1 MNVKSGCQIP
11 AGPADR
17 LYFLRQ
23 SVWAFLILLCGITAS
38 LYGQTAAYN
47 AGAMVTVNTSF
58 KGPMGVTT
66 DANGNMFVAD
76 NTPEKNTAT
85 VYELT
90 RTAPGV
96 YGTPVAL
103 PSPAG
108 GFICPASI
116 TEPDPCLRGMAVD
129 SHGNLWVAAF
139 GNYPT
144 TKGNVYEW
152 VNTSGVFATP
162 VTVGTSWEGP
172 WGVAADLSGNV
183 FVTDNLANTISK
195 IAIVSGVEKVT
206 TAVAA
211 NVVDQPRGI
220 AVDSSDNIFVIDGNQ
235 DHFMELTPPYT
246 SENALTYT
254 SLQGPGDLSRDTNGN
269 LWVSEYDTNL
279 VREETAGS
287 GVYDTILGWGSGL
300 NGPVSVFADSDGTV
314 LVSDFFNHAVKLI
327 ATGALSMGTVA
338 VGSTSVTQTVQF
350 TFTGSSSTK
359 IEAPV
364 IVTQG
369 ATGLDFADAGTGTC
383 TTKNG
388 TSNPYSSGS
397 TCTVIVNFKP
407 KFAGPRNGAVK
418 LLNTSGTVLASAL
431 IYGVGSGPQLSFGPP
446 AAPATLGGGF
456 STPEGVTVDG
466 SGNVYLAD
474 TANNA
479 VKEIPSGCATASCVT
494 TLGGGFSS
502 PATVTQDGFGNLYVA
517 DTGNHAVKQIPP
529 ACVSSSC
536 VKTLGGGFTS
546 PGGVAVDGSGNVFVS
561 DSGTNTIYRMAP
573 SCASSSCVIT
583 VVGETAPGGL
593 AADGNGNLYVA
604 QTSGA
609 VLAIPRGCT
618 SASCVM
624 PLGGGFVSP
633 RIVAVDASGG
643 VYVADYGNN
652 AVVWVPA
659 GCASSSCVI
668 TLDAAVSKP
677 AGLALDGSGNVYV
690 TSTGS
695 NTLAKLSLATPPSV
709 SFASTHQGL
718 QSTDSPEP
726 VTVRNI
732 GDMPLTFPV
741 PGTGTNP
748 SVSAN
753 FKLDSSTTCPEVLTS
768 SSAGTLAAGTSCGLA
783 VDFIP
788 TTTGQFSG
796 SVVLTD
802 NNLNAS
808 PSVTQSMGLSGTG
821 LAKILTPTVTVTPS
835 PSSITT
841 TQSMSVTV
849 TLSGGNGNPV
859 PTGSVSLSGPG
870 LSTSPLT
877 LTGGSA
883 IFNIPLNTLSVGTDT
898 VTANYSGDSN
908 YSTAIGSTTVTVTKA
923 TPTMSVSANPSA
935 ITTVQ
940 STVVTV
946 SVSGAIQ
953 PTGTITLT
961 SGGVTVGS
969 GPLASGTAQITVA
982 ASLLALGADTV
993 TASYSGDSNY
1003 STATGSTS
1011 VTVTKATP
1019 TVSVSANPSAVTTVQ
1034 STVVTVSVAGAVQPT
1049 GTITLTSGGVTV
1061 GSGSLVSG
1069 TAQITVAASVL
1080 AVGADTVTASY
1091 SGDSNYSTANGPT
1104 SVTVTKATPT
1114 MSVSANPSAVT
1125 TVQSTV
1131 VTVSVSGAVQPTGTI
1146 TLTSGGVTVGSG
1158 SLASGTAQITVA
1170 ASLLALGAD
1179 TVTASYSGDSNYST
1193 ATGSTS
1199 VTVTKATPTMSV
1211 SANPTTITTLQSTVV
1226 TVSVSGA
1233 IQPTG
1238 TITLTSGGITVGSG
1252 PLASGTAQI
1261 TVAASLLAL
1270 GADTVTASYSGD
1282 SNYST
1287 ATGSTSVTVTT
1298 ATPTMSV
1305 SANPTT
1311 ITTLQSTVVTVSVN
1325 GALEP
1330 TGTITLTSGG
1340 ITVGSGSLASG
1351 TTQITVSA
1359 SVLALGADTVTASY
1373 SGDSNYTPASTT
1385 TTVTV
1390 TTPVYPDNNLGAVNL
1405 GSTNTTPI
1413 AITFNAIST
1422 LASTAVVT
1430 QGAQGLDFT
1439 NAGAGSCD
1447 TNPGHVYGVGETCT
1461 VNVIFAPKYAGARYG
1476 AVNVQD
1482 PSGNVVGTA
1491 YIYGTGVGPQVVFP
1505 SNTGVQT
1512 LGGGFS
1518 GPSDVA
1524 VDANGNIYVAD
1535 NGNNS
1540 VKEISPGC
1548 SSSSCVK
1555 TLASGF
1561 APGGVA
1567 VDGSG
1572 NVYVTDYTN
1581 NAVNEIPAG
1590 CTTSSCVTTL
1600 GGGFYGPGFV
1610 AVDGNG
1616 NVYVTDVDNTDNPQ
1630 GNGWV
1635 KEIPPGCISSS
1646 CVVTLPGEFLY
1657 PAGVAVDASGDV
1669 YVADTGHLT
1678 IEEIQTKNCTSS
1690 CVGAWGAP
1698 GAEGAFVLAVDAS
1711 GNVYPGYMAV
1721 DASGNLYTIS
1731 NGAVQE
1737 LPLATP
1743 PSLSFINTSV
1753 GFQSSDSPQSV
1764 TLRNIGNAPLTFPV
1778 PATGL
1783 NPNLSTNFNLDA
1795 STSCPQVTT
1804 SSPAG
1809 TLAAG
1814 ASCNLA
1820 VDFNPTTGGPITG
1833 TVSLTDN
1840 NLNASPAVTQSIA
1853 LSGTGAAPTPIVPY
1867 VQVNGGGYQQL
1878 SSVTV
1883 NPGDTVDLGEQVLSG
1898 GSYSWSGPPGFN
1910 PTTRVA
1916 SGVPLN
1922 SASNLFTLTYTNT
1935 SGVNSTQTFTI
1946 TVNGTPLTPYI
1957 QVNGGGWQQLSTVTV
1972 NPGDTVN
1979 LSEQV
1984 LSGGSYSWSGPPGF
1998 SANTRVASGV
2008 PLNSASNLFTLTYT
2022 NTSGAISTQTFTITV
2037 NGTPLTPYIQ
2047 VNDGTWQ
2054 QVSSVTVNAGDT
2066 VNLGE
2071 QVLSGGSYS
2080 WSGPPEFNPT
2090 TRVASGVPL
2099 NSASNLFTLT
2109 YTNTSGVNSTQTF
2122 TITVNGTPL
2131 TPYIQVNG
2139 GGWQQL
2145 STVTVN
2151 PGDTVNLSEQ
2161 VLSGGSYSWSGPP
2174 GFINPATRIASAA
2187 PLNSASNLFTLTY
2200 TNTSGAIST
2209 QTFTITVNGTPLT
2222 PYIQVNGGG
2231 WQQFSTLTVNPGDT
2245 VNLSEQVLSGGSYSW
2260 TGPNGFS
2267 STARAVDNVPVTS
2280 GTNVFTLTYTN
2291 TYGGVSTQAFT
2302 INVN

>member
-1 MNVKSGCQIP
+1 
-11 AGPADR
+11 
-17 LYFLRQ
+17 
-23 SVWAFLILLCGITAS
+23 
-38 LYGQTAAYN
+38 
-47 AGAMVTVNTSF
+47 
-58 KGPMGVTT
+58 
-66 DANGNMFVAD
+66 
-76 NTPEKNTAT
+76 
-85 VYELT
+85 
-90 RTAPGV
+90 
-96 YGTPVAL
+96 
-103 PSPAG
+103 
-108 GFICPASI
+108 
-116 TEPDPCLRGMAVD
+116 
-129 SHGNLWVAAF
+129 
-139 GNYPT
+139 
-144 TKGNVYEW
+144 
-152 VNTSGVFATP
+152 
-162 VTVGTSWEGP
+162 
-172 WGVAADLSGNV
+172 
-183 FVTDNLANTISK
+183 VTDNLANTISK

-254 SLQGPGDLSRDTNGN
+254 SLQGPGDLSRDANGN

-279 VREETAGS
+279 VREQTAGS

-327 ATGALSMGTVA
+327 ATGAVSMGTVA
-338 VGSTSVTQTVQF
+338 VGSTSGTQTVQF

-359 IEAPV
+359 IQAPV

-388 TSNPYSSGS
+388 TGNPYSAGS

-431 IYGVGSGPQLSFGPP
+431 IYGAGSGPQLSFGPP
-446 AAPATLGGGF
+446 AAPTTLGGGF

-474 TANNA
+474 AGNNA
-479 VKEIPSGCATASCVT
+479 VKEIPSGCATSSCVT

-502 PATVTQDGFGNLYVA
+502 PATVAQDGFGNLYVA
-517 DTGNHAVKQIPP
+517 DSGNHAVKQIPP
-529 ACVSSSC
+529 ACVTSSC
-536 VKTLGGGFTS
+536 VKTLGGGFTT

-573 SCASSSCVIT
+573 GCASSSCVIT

-593 AADGNGNLYVA
+593 AVDGNGNLYVA

-618 SASCVM
+618 SASCVIS
-624 PLGGGFVSP
+624 LGGGFASP

-643 VYVADYGNN
+643 VDVADYGNN

-668 TLDAAVSKP
+668 TLEAAVSKP

-732 GDMPLTFPV
+732 GNMALTFPV

-768 SSAGTLAAGTSCGLA
+768 SSAGTLAAGTSCELA

-808 PSVTQSMGLSGTG
+808 PSVTQSTGLSGTG
-821 LAKILTPTVTVTPS
+821 LTKILTPTVTVTPS

-849 TLSGGNGNPV
+849 ALSGGNGNPV

-908 YSTAIGSTTVTVTKA
+908 YSTATGSTSVTVTKA

-946 SVSGAIQ
+946 SVSGAVQ

-969 GPLASGTAQITVA
+969 GTLASGTAQITVA
-982 ASLLALGADTV
+982 AGVLTVGADTV

-1019 TVSVSANPSAVTTVQ
+1019 TVSVSANPTGITTLQ
-1034 STVVTVSVAGAVQPT
+1034 PTVVTVSVAGTPQPT

-1061 GSGSLVSG
+1061 GSGSLASG
-1069 TAQITVAASVL
+1069 TAQITVAAGVL

-1091 SGDSNYSTANGPT
+1091 SGDGVYTTATGSTT
-1104 SVTVTKATPT
+1104 VTVTKATPT
-1114 MSVSANPSAVT
+1114 MTVSPNPSAIT

-1158 SLASGTAQITVA
+1158 TLASGTAQITVS
-1170 ASLLALGAD
+1170 ASALALGAD

-1193 ATGSTS
+1193 TTGSTS
-1199 VTVTKATPTMSV
+1199 VTVTTATPTVSV
-1211 SANPTTITTLQSTVV
+1211 SANPTGITTLQSTVV

-1238 TITLTSGGITVGSG
+1238 TITLTSGGVTVSSG

-1261 TVAASLLAL
+1261 TVSASALAL

-1298 ATPTMSV
+1298 ATPTV
-1305 SANPTT
+1305 SISATPTT
-1311 ITTLQSTVVTVSVN
+1311 ITTLQSTVVAVSVN
-1325 GALEP
+1325 GALQP

-1340 ITVGSGSLASG
+1340 ITVGSGLLASG
-1351 TTQITVSA
+1351 TTQIAVSA

-1373 SGDSNYTPASTT
+1373 SGDGNYTPASTT

-1390 TTPVYPDNNLGAVNL
+1390 ATPVYPDNNLGAVNL

-1413 AITFNAIST
+1413 TITFNAIST

-1430 QGAQGLDFT
+1430 QGAAGLDFT
-1439 NAGAGSCD
+1439 NAGTGSCD
-1447 TNPGHVYGVGETCT
+1447 TNPGHTYGVGETCT
-1461 VNVIFAPKYAGARYG
+1461 VDVIFAPKYAGTRYG
-1476 AVNVQD
+1476 AVNVLD
-1482 PSGNVVGTA
+1482 SSGNVVGTA
-1491 YIYGTGVGPQVVFP
+1491 YMYGTGVGPQVVFP

-1540 VKEISPGC
+1540 VKEIPPGC
-1548 SSSSCVK
+1548 SSSSCVT

-1600 GGGFYGPGFV
+1600 GGGFYGHGFV

-1657 PAGVAVDASGDV
+1657 PAGLAVDGSGNV
-1669 YVADTGHLT
+1669 YVADTGHLS

-1764 TLRNIGNAPLTFPV
+1764 TLRNIGNAPLTFTV

-1783 NPNLSTNFNLDA
+1783 NPNLSTNFNPDA

-1833 TVSLTDN
+1833 TVTLTDN
-1840 NLNASPAVTQSIA
+1840 NLNASPAVTQSIG
-1853 LSGTGAAPTPIVPY
+1853 LSGTGAVPTALTPYIQVNAGAWQQVASIAVNVGDTVNLAPQNLSDGTYSWTGPNTFTASTRAINGVPMPSSANVYTLTYTNSGGGISTQAFTITVNLTAIVPY
-1867 VQVNGGGYQQL
+1867 LQVNGGAWQQA

-1883 NPGDTVDLGEQVLSG
+1883 NLSDTVNMGPQPQTG
-1898 GSYSWSGPPGFN
+1898 GSWSWTGPNSF
-1910 PTTRVA
+1910 TSTSRVIDA
-1916 SGVPLN
+1916 VAVTSP
-1922 SASNLFTLTYTNT
+1922 SNVYTATYTNT
-1935 SGVNSTQTFTI
+1935 SGVTSTQTFTITANPTAIVPYLQVNAGAWQQASSVAVNLGDTVNLGPQPSSGGTWSWTGPNGFTSTSRTLNAVALTSPSNVYTATYTNTSGVTSTQTFTI
-1946 TVNGTPLTPYI
+1946 TVNPTPIVPYL
-1957 QVNGGGWQQLSTVTV
+1957 QVNGGAWQRASSVTV
-1972 NPGDTVN
+1972 NLSDTVN
-1979 LSEQV
+1979 LGPQPQT
-1984 LSGGSYSWSGPPGF
+1984 GGSWSWTGPNSF
-1998 SANTRVASGV
+1998 TSTSRSINANALPS
-2008 PLNSASNLFTLTYT
+2008 PSNVYTATYT
-2022 NTSGAISTQTFTITV
+2022 NTSGVTSTQTFTITV
-2037 NGTPLTPYIQ
+2037 NPTAIVPYLQ
-2047 VNDGTWQ
+2047 VNAGAWQ
-2054 QVSSVTVNAGDT
+2054 QASSVAVNVGDT
-2066 VNLGE
+2066 VNLGP
-2071 QVLSGGSYS
+2071 QPGSGGTWS
-2080 WSGPPEFNPT
+2080 WSGPNGFT
-2090 TRVASGVPL
+2090 STSRVLSGVAITSP
-2099 NSASNLFTLT
+2099 SNVYTAT
-2109 YTNTSGVNSTQTF
+2109 YTNTSGVTSTQAFTITANPTPIVPYLQVNGGAWQQASSIAVNVGDTVNLGPQPGSGGTWSWSGPNGFTSTSRVLSGVAIASPSNVYTATYTNTDGVNSTQAF
-2122 TITVNGTPL
+2122 TITVNSTPIV
-2131 TPYIQVNG
+2131 PYLQVNG
-2139 GGWQQL
+2139 GPWQQL
-2145 STVTVN
+2145 PSVTVN
-2151 PGDTVNLSEQ
+2151 SGDQVNL
-2161 VLSGGSYSWSGPP
+2161 GPQP
-2174 GFINPATRIASAA
+2174 Q
-2187 PLNSASNLFTLTY
+2187 
-2200 TNTSGAIST
+2200 TSGT
-2209 QTFTITVNGTPLT
+2209 
-2222 PYIQVNGGG
+2222 
-2231 WQQFSTLTVNPGDT
+2231 W
-2245 VNLSEQVLSGGSYSW
+2245 SW
-2260 TGPNGFS
+2260 TGPNGFTS
-2267 STARAVDNVPVTS
+2267 SARAISAIPLTS
-2280 GTNVFTLTYTN
+2280 GTNVYTATYTN
-2291 TYGGVSTQAFT
+2291 ADGVASSPQGFT
-2302 INVN
+2302 ITVN

>member
-1 MNVKSGCQIP
+1 
-11 AGPADR
+11 
-17 LYFLRQ
+17 
-23 SVWAFLILLCGITAS
+23 
-38 LYGQTAAYN
+38 
-47 AGAMVTVNTSF
+47 
-58 KGPMGVTT
+58 
-66 DANGNMFVAD
+66 
-76 NTPEKNTAT
+76 
-85 VYELT
+85 
-90 RTAPGV
+90 
-96 YGTPVAL
+96 
-103 PSPAG
+103 
-108 GFICPASI
+108 
-116 TEPDPCLRGMAVD
+116 
-129 SHGNLWVAAF
+129 
-139 GNYPT
+139 
-144 TKGNVYEW
+144 
-152 VNTSGVFATP
+152 
-162 VTVGTSWEGP
+162 
-172 WGVAADLSGNV
+172 
-183 FVTDNLANTISK
+183 
-195 IAIVSGVEKVT
+195 
-206 TAVAA
+206 
-211 NVVDQPRGI
+211 
-220 AVDSSDNIFVIDGNQ
+220 
-235 DHFMELTPPYT
+235 
-246 SENALTYT
+246 
-254 SLQGPGDLSRDTNGN
+254 LQGPGDLSRDTNGN

-327 ATGALSMGTVA
+327 ATGAVSMGTVA

-350 TFTGSSSTK
+350 TFTGSTSTK

-383 TTKNG
+383 STKNG
-388 TSNPYSSGS
+388 TSNAYASGS

-431 IYGVGSGPQLSFGPP
+431 IYGVGSGPQLAFGPP
-446 AAPATLGGGF
+446 AAPTTLGGGF
-456 STPEGVTVDG
+456 SAPEGVTVDG

-479 VKEIPSGCATASCVT
+479 VKETPSGCVTSTCVT

-502 PATVTQDGFGNLYVA
+502 PAAVAQDGFGNLYVA
-517 DTGNHAVKQIPP
+517 DSGNHAVKQIPP
-529 ACVSSSC
+529 ACVTSSC
-536 VKTLGGGFTS
+536 VKTLGGGFTT

-573 SCASSSCVIT
+573 GCASSSCVIT

-593 AADGNGNLYVA
+593 AADGSGNLYVA

-609 VLAIPRGCT
+609 VLVIPRGCT

-633 RIVAVDASGG
+633 RSAAVDAGGG

-652 AVVWVPA
+652 AVFWMPG

-668 TLDAAVSKP
+668 TLQAAVSKP

-732 GDMPLTFPV
+732 GNMPLTFPV

-908 YSTAIGSTTVTVTKA
+908 YSTAIGSTTVTVTKT
-923 TPTMSVSANPSA
+923 TPTMTVSANPTA

-946 SVSGAIQ
+946 SVSGAVQ

-969 GPLASGTAQITVA
+969 GTLASGTAQITVA
-982 ASLLALGADTV
+982 AGVLTVGADTV
-993 TASYSGDSNY
+993 TASYSGDGVYN
-1003 STATGSTS
+1003 TGTGSTS

-1019 TVSVSANPSAVTTVQ
+1019 TVSVSANPTGITTLQ
-1034 STVVTVSVAGAVQPT
+1034 STVVTVSVAGTPQPT

-1061 GSGSLVSG
+1061 GSGSLASG
-1069 TAQITVAASVL
+1069 TAQITVAAGVL

-1091 SGDSNYSTANGPT
+1091 SGDGVYTTATGSTT
-1104 SVTVTKATPT
+1104 VTVTKATPT
-1114 MSVSANPSAVT
+1114 MTVSANPSAIT

-1193 ATGSTS
+1193 ATGSAS
-1199 VTVTKATPTMSV
+1199 VTVTKATPTVSV
-1211 SANPTTITTLQSTVV
+1211 SANPTGITTLQSTVV

-1233 IQPTG
+1233 VQPTG
-1238 TITLTSGGITVGSG
+1238 TVTLTSGGVTVGSG
-1252 PLASGTAQI
+1252 SLASGTAQI

-1298 ATPTMSV
+1298 ATPTV
-1305 SANPTT
+1305 SISATPTT
-1311 ITTLQSTVVTVSVN
+1311 ITTLQSTVVAVSVN
-1325 GALEP
+1325 GALQP

-1373 SGDSNYTPASTT
+1373 SGDGNYTPASTT

-1413 AITFNAIST
+1413 TITFNAIST

-1430 QGAQGLDFT
+1430 QGAAGLDFT
-1439 NAGAGSCD
+1439 NAGTGSCD
-1447 TNPGHVYGVGETCT
+1447 TNPGHTYGVGETCT
-1461 VNVIFAPKYAGARYG
+1461 VDVIFVPKYAGTRYG
-1476 AVNVQD
+1476 AANVLD
-1482 PSGNVVGTA
+1482 SSGNIVATA
-1491 YIYGTGVGPQVVFP
+1491 YMYGTGVGPQLVFP
-1505 SNTGVQT
+1505 SSVGANMPIQTVGGGYAYPFGVAVDGRGNVYVADSEYGEANGQFGAVFEIPSGCTSPSCVTT
-1512 LGGGFS
+1512 LGGGFQYPY
-1518 GPSDVA
+1518 GVT
-1524 VDANGNIYVAD
+1524 VDGGGNIYVAD
-1535 NGNNS
+1535 TSNNA
-1540 VKEISPGC
+1540 VKAMPSGC
-1548 SSSSCVK
+1548 STSSCV
-1555 TLASGF
+1555 TSIGGGF
-1561 APGGVA
+1561 SLPKGAA
-1567 VDGSG
+1567 VDRSG
-1572 NVYVTDYTN
+1572 NVYVADTSN
-1581 NAVNEIPAG
+1581 NAVKKIPPG
-1590 CTTSSCVTTL
+1590 CTSSSCVTTL
-1600 GGGFYGPGFV
+1600 GGGFSYPEGV
-1610 AVDGNG
+1610 AVDGSE
-1616 NVYVTDVDNTDNPQ
+1616 NVYVADTENNS
-1630 GNGWV
+1630 V
-1635 KEIPPGCISSS
+1635 KEIPPGCTSSS
-1646 CVVTLPGEFLY
+1646 CVTTLGGNFSY
-1657 PAGVAVDASGDV
+1657 PVAVAVDGIGDV
-1669 YVADTGHLT
+1669 YVGGFGYDIMEMPPG
-1678 IEEIQTKNCTSS
+1678 CSSSS
-1690 CVGAWGAP
+1690 CVTFMGSSSGFYSP
-1698 GAEGAFVLAVDAS
+1698 SGLALD
-1711 GNVYPGYMAV
+1711 GG
-1721 DASGNLYTIS
+1721 GNLYVTEPAAKTVE
-1731 NGAVQE
+1731 GAYF
-1737 LPLATP
+1737 ATP
-1743 PSLSFINTSV
+1743 PSMNFFTLAV
-1753 GFQSSDSPQSV
+1753 GSESGEYQV
-1764 TLRNIGNAPLTFPV
+1764 TLRNIGTAPLTFPV
-1778 PATGL
+1778 PATGE
-1783 NPNLSTNFNLDA
+1783 NPSVSDNFAVGLSTTCPQI
-1795 STSCPQVTT
+1795 STSST
-1804 SSPAG
+1804 AG

-1833 TVSLTDN
+1833 TVTLTDN
-1840 NLNASPAVTQSIA
+1840 NLNASPAVTQSIG
-1853 LSGTGAAPTPIVPY
+1853 LSGTGAVPTALTPY
-1867 VQVNGGGYQQL
+1867 IQVNGGAWQQVTSIAVNVGDTVNL
-1878 SSVTV
+1878 APQNLSDGTYSWTGPNGFTASTRAINGVPMPSSANVYTLTYTNSGGGISTQAFTITVNPTAIVPYLQVNGGAWQQASSVTV
-1883 NPGDTVDLGEQVLSG
+1883 NLSDTVNLGPQPQTG
-1898 GSYSWSGPPGFN
+1898 GSWSWTGPNSF
-1910 PTTRVA
+1910 TSTARVINA
-1916 SGVPLN
+1916 VAVTSP
-1922 SASNLFTLTYTNT
+1922 SNVYTATYTNT
-1935 SGVNSTQTFTI
+1935 SGVTSTQTFTI
-1946 TVNGTPLTPYI
+1946 TVNSTAIVPYL
-1957 QVNGGGWQQLSTVTV
+1957 QVNAGAWQQASSVAV
-1972 NPGDTVN
+1972 NVGDTVN
-1979 LSEQV
+1979 LGPQPS
-1984 LSGGSYSWSGPPGF
+1984 SGGTWSWTGPNGF
-1998 SANTRVASGV
+1998 TSTSRTLNAVALTS
-2008 PLNSASNLFTLTYT
+2008 PSNVYTATYT
-2022 NTSGAISTQTFTITV
+2022 NAGGVTSTQTFTITV
-2037 NGTPLTPYIQ
+2037 NPTPIVPYLQ
-2047 VNDGTWQ
+2047 VNGGAWQ
-2054 QVSSVTVNAGDT
+2054 QASSVTVNLSDT
-2066 VNLGE
+2066 VNLGP
-2071 QVLSGGSYS
+2071 QPQTGGSWS
-2080 WSGPPEFNPT
+2080 WTGP
-2090 TRVASGVPL
+2090 
-2099 NSASNLFTLT
+2099 NSFTSTSRSINANALPSPSNVYTAT
-2109 YTNTSGVNSTQTF
+2109 YTNTSGVTSTQTF
-2122 TITVNGTPL
+2122 TITVNPTAIV
-2131 TPYIQVNG
+2131 PYLQVNAG
-2139 GGWQQL
+2139 AWQQA
-2145 STVTVN
+2145 SSVAVN
-2151 PGDTVNLSEQ
+2151 VGDTVNLGPQ
-2161 VLSGGSYSWSGPP
+2161 PGSGGTWSWSGPN
-2174 GFINPATRIASAA
+2174 GFTSTSRVLSGVAITSP
-2187 PLNSASNLFTLTY
+2187 SNVYTATY
-2200 TNTSGAIST
+2200 TNTSGVTST
-2209 QTFTITVNGTPLT
+2209 QAFTITANPTPIVPYLQVNGGAWQQASSIAVNVGDTVNLGPQPGSGGTWSWSGPNGFTSTSRVLSGVAIASPSNVYTATYTNTDGVNSTQAFTITVNSTPIV
-2222 PYIQVNGGG
+2222 PYLQVNGGP
-2231 WQQFSTLTVNPGDT
+2231 WQQLSSVTVNSGDQ
-2245 VNLSEQVLSGGSYSW
+2245 VNLGPQPQTSGTWSW
-2260 TGPNGFS
+2260 TGPNGFTS
-2267 STARAVDNVPVTS
+2267 SARAISAIPLTS
-2280 GTNVFTLTYTN
+2280 GTNVYTATYTN
-2291 TYGGVSTQAFT
+2291 ADGVASSPQGFT
-2302 INVN
+2302 ITVN